1 MRRNAV
7 ILAGLAAIGMISGTV
22 AQAGATRA
30 ADQGSD
36 AGSAAESCRV
46 EVTRNAGAG
55 TYNVTRQVSNG
66 QCTCFVSTGPSS
78 QGGSAEASVA
88 AILRDRSCAGAPPA
102 VVQTA
107 GGAGG
112 AGGSGAMGT
121 LLPVIGVAAAAAGV
135 AAATGSSSP

>member
-7 ILAGLAAIGMISGTV
+7 FLAGFAAIGMITGTV

-30 ADQGSD
+30 ADQGSGQG
-36 AGSAAESCRV
+36 AAAEQCRV
-46 EVTRNAGAG
+46 EVTRNAGSG

-66 QCTCFVSTGPSS
+66 QCTCFVSTGPSN

-102 VVQTA
+102 VAQA
-107 GGAGG
+107 ASGGGG
-112 AGGSGAMGT
+112 GGGAMGT
-121 LLPVIGVAAAAAGV
+121 LLPVIGVAAAAGGV